1 MRNIKL
7 YWVLL
12 MSVMLSACIAHGAK
26 FVPMPGAAGQA
37 VVYVYRESG
46 VIGHGLDL
54 EISANR
60 ESIARL
66 KVGTYEALHLAP
78 GRYAFT
84 AAAHKT
90 ASVVLSGIKDKGIHG
105 NTLLRLEVD
114 AGKTFY
120 LRLEE
125 GLGSLLIDSVS
136 RGQAEPMLAKLGPA
150 GQVRKK
156 G

>member
-54 EISANR
+54 EIFANR

-90 ASVVLSGIKDKGIHG
+90 ASVVLSGIKDVNAGARENFVDYWYK
-105 NTLLRLEVD
+105 TSDPESFVMSRRLI
-114 AGKTFY
+114 
-120 LRLEE
+120 REE
-125 GLGSLLIDSVS
+125 GLLCGGSCGRRRWRTRTSCH
-136 RGQAEPMLAKLGPA
+136 
-150 GQVRKK
+150 
-156 G
+156 